1 LKIKLLIIGGSGL
14 VGSTIIQY
22 SEQNYDLHA
31 TFNKNKI
38 EDIKTTK
45 IDLLEDRK
53 KILDLISTLKPNVV
67 IHTAAHPSVDLCEN
81 NPKQADILH
90 VDVTKDISEAC
101 STVKSKLIYFS
112 TDAVFEGKINKKYTE
127 DDQPKPIN
135 HYGETKL
142 EAEKII
148 LNASSKNVILRT
160 AVIYGWHKKSR
171 FTNWILNSLVE
182 NKTVDPFIDQ
192 YNTPTFVDD
201 LAKSVLRIIEMNI
214 SGLFHASGKSC
225 INRYEFALTLAKV
238 FRYNQSLIKP
248 VTSKE
253 KKQDAPR
260 PVSTCLDSSKLEN
273 QIKFQFC
280 DILTGINQLHQSHK
294 NGIPQS

>member
-1 LKIKLLIIGGSGL
+1 MKTKLLIIGGSGL

-22 SEQNYDLHA
+22 SKQNYDLHA
-31 TFNKNKI
+31 TYNKNKI
-38 EDIKTTK
+38 ENVEATN
-45 IDLLEDRK
+45 IDLLDDRK
-53 KILDLISTLKPNVV
+53 KILDLILTLKPTVV
-67 IHTAAHPSVDLCEN
+67 IHTAAHPSVDICETS
-81 NPKQADILH
+81 PKQADILH
-90 VDVTKDISEAC
+90 VDVTRDISEAC
-101 STVKSKLIYFS
+101 STTNSKLIYFS
-112 TDAVFEGKINKKYTE
+112 TDAVFEGKLNKKYNE

-148 LNASSKNVILRT
+148 LSASSENVVLRT

-171 FTNWILNSLVE
+171 FTNWILNYLEE
-182 NKTVDPFIDQ
+182 NKTVEPFIDQ

-201 LAKSVLRIIEMNI
+201 LAKSILRIIEMNI

-225 INRYEFALTLAKV
+225 INRYEFALTLAQI
-238 FRYNQSLIKP
+238 FGYDQSLIKP

-260 PVSTCLDSSKLEN
+260 PVSTCLDSNKLEN
-273 QIKFQFC
+273 QIKFKFC
-280 DILTGINQLHQSHK
+280 DILTGINELYQSHK

>member
-1 LKIKLLIIGGSGL
+1 MKIKLLIIGGSGL

-22 SEQNYDLHA
+22 SKQNYDLHA

-67 IHTAAHPSVDLCEN
+67 IHTAAHPSVDLCET

-90 VDVTKDISEAC
+90 VDVTRDISEAC

-201 LAKSVLRIIEMNI
+201 LAKS
-214 SGLFHASGKSC
+214 
-225 INRYEFALTLAKV
+225 
-238 FRYNQSLIKP
+238 
-248 VTSKE
+248 
-253 KKQDAPR
+253 
-260 PVSTCLDSSKLEN
+260 
-273 QIKFQFC
+273 
-280 DILTGINQLHQSHK
+280 
-294 NGIPQS
+294 